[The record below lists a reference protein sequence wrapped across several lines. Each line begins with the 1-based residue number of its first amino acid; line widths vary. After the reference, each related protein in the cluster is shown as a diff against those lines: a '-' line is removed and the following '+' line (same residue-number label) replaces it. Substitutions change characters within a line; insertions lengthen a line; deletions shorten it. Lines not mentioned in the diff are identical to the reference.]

1 MESCTPVSVVAQGIQ
16 RHSPIST
23 ADERTPYQKLFGF
36 FVERVLEAVFAM
48 LLKLKTVLD
57 LLFIFMSVMRNSLAF
72 GALELDE
79 IVL

>member
-1 MESCTPVSVVAQGIQ
+1 M
-16 RHSPIST
+16 
-23 ADERTPYQKLFGF
+23 
-36 FVERVLEAVFAM
+36 ERVLEAVFAM